1 MMKLFYEKK
10 LNNKGESLIIAMV
23 LLLVLMIVGIYVM
36 SSAFMS
42 ISASNSKS
50 EELQAHYYAQSVLQV
65 INKSINEE
73 NGIGS
78 QILKDIENQPPG
90 TFIVTNRKLA
100 PAITPDIT
108 GISEFTVED
117 VSINYS
123 SNSVVIK
130 QNNGIVQSRSLTVD
144 NALFTYTIVYNK
156 TRYTLKAT
164 YSYIG
169 WGELTTNDGW
179 RWNGT
184 WQLVN
189 IEK

>member
-23 LLLVLMIVGIYVM
+23 LLLVLMIVGVYVL

-50 EELQAHYYAQSVLQV
+50 EELQAHYYAQSVLEV

-73 NGIGS
+73 NGIGA
-78 QILKDIENQPPG
+78 QIIADIQNQS
-90 TFIVTNRKLA
+90 FVVTNRTLS
-100 PAITPDIT
+100 PTITSSIAGINEFKIEDASIT
-108 GISEFTVED
+108 
-117 VSINYS
+117 YS

-169 WGELTTNDGW
+169 WGEFTKSDGW

-189 IEK
+189 VEK